1 MRPRDAV
8 ERFSGFRVPSAAAG
22 ALIFLHELSTQ
33 HMMGRLPRDA
43 RWQRILDRPER
54 ERGEALDQ
62 ACRACTQAWPEQ
74 LEGFFGEMRFV
85 NEPAHAVR
93 RGIDAAQRLARLA
106 QLHGGPWDR
115 RTLLAS
121 VTQEMRSLQS
131 KQWQGAFFTPW
142 NVARATV
149 LPMFDTPEPREEW
162 ILEPCVGGGVMLLA
176 ALDAYR
182 QLHGPERARALTMIG
197 VDIDHRVCQVARASL
212 LLAGADPQ
220 QFWIFNGNS
229 LAQPIVGRDRRDGNL
244 REIRFHV
251 VLTNPPFGA
260 GTARSVLETHA
271 GNGPLV
277 IPDHVLYREIPRVAS
292 QPVTERDPAGASA
305 PAETASTA
313 ESPEPGEQLRFDWA
327 A

>member
-8 ERFSGFRVPSAAAG
+8 ERFSGFRVPSAAAA
-22 ALIFLHELSTQ
+22 ALIFLHELSAQ
-33 HMMGRLPRDA
+33 HMTGRVPREA

-54 ERGEALDQ
+54 EWGEALDQ
-62 ACRACTQAWPEQ
+62 ACRACAQAWPEQ
-74 LEGFFGEMRFV
+74 LDGFFGETRFA

-149 LPMFDTPEPREEW
+149 LPMFDTSKPREEW

-182 QLHGPERARALTMIG
+182 HLHGPETAQALTMIG
-197 VDIDHRVCQVARASL
+197 VDIDHRVCRVARASL
-212 LLAGADPQ
+212 LLAGADPK
-220 QFWIFNGNS
+220 
-229 LAQPIVGRDRRDGNL
+229 
-244 REIRFHV
+244 
-251 VLTNPPFGA
+251 
-260 GTARSVLETHA
+260 
-271 GNGPLV
+271 
-277 IPDHVLYREIPRVAS
+277 
-292 QPVTERDPAGASA
+292 
-305 PAETASTA
+305 
-313 ESPEPGEQLRFDWA
+313 
-327 A
+327 